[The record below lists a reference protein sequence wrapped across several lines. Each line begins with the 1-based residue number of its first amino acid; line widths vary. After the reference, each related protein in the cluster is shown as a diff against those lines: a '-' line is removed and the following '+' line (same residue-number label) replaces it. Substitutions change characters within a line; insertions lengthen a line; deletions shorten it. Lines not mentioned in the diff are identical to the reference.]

1 MTSDK
6 SDFFRPLM
14 LVPLGLLLTLGGCTE
29 NEIHAQPIRD
39 IALVAGNFDNMAENL
54 DRLLV
59 AYQVYEGFICCA
71 SYDSDVDPETNVL
84 KEETLFVG
92 TDDSVEDI
100 FQYDAVFLNSGARG
114 WGEYEYN
121 GVNEDNALVSDP
133 LALENIERFVDR
145 GGLLFISDWTYDL
158 VEAIWPDKVHFFGQD
173 EGTHDAAQSGRI
185 GKVQARVVDEAV
197 AQTLGVDEVT
207 LDYNYSNWTVIE
219 EVGEGV
225 DVILSGDVE
234 YRLSASDG
242 YGTAQNVPLLLS
254 MDIGAGQLV
263 YSNFHW
269 NAQTP
274 NLADRLMVAVAP
286 GLAAIAQ
293 VGD

>member
-1 MTSDK
+1 MTSNNAQI
-6 SDFFRPLM
+6 FRPFL
-14 LVPLGLLLTLGGCTE
+14 LVPMGLLLAGVGCTE
-29 NEIHAQPIRD
+29 NEIRAQPIRD
-39 IALVAGNFDNMAENL
+39 IALVAGDFDNMAENL

-59 AYQVYEGFICCA
+59 TYQVYEGFICCA
-71 SYDSDVDPETNVL
+71 SYDTEIDPETNVL

-92 TDDSVEDI
+92 TDDSVGDI

-121 GVNEDNALVSDP
+121 GVNEDNGLVSDP

-158 VEAIWPDKVHFFGQD
+158 VEAIWPDKVKFFGQD

-185 GKVQARVVDEAV
+185 GKVQATVVDDAV
-197 AQTLGVDEVT
+197 AQGLEIDEVT
-207 LDYNYSNWTVIE
+207 LDYNYSNWTVME
-219 EVGEGV
+219 EVGDGV
-225 DVILSGDVE
+225 DVILRGDVE
-234 YRLSASDG
+234 YRLSSSDG
-242 YGTAQNVPLLLS
+242 YGTAQNVPLLIS
-254 MDIGAGQLV
+254 MEIGAGQLV

-286 GLAAIAQ
+286 GLTAIAS

>member
-1 MTSDK
+1 MPHAE
-6 SDFFRPLM
+6 RA
-14 LVPLGLLLTLGGCTE
+14 LTL
-29 NEIHAQPIRD
+29 I
-39 IALVAGNFDNMAENL
+39 IALVAGDFDNMAENL

-59 AYQVYEGFICCA
+59 TYQVYEGFICCA
-71 SYDSDVDPETNVL
+71 SYDTEVDPDSNVL

-92 TDDSVEDI
+92 TSDSAGDI

-121 GVNEDNALVSDP
+121 GVDEDNSLVSDP
-133 LALENIERFVDR
+133 VALENIERFVDR

-158 VEAIWPDKVHFFGQD
+158 VEAIWPEKVLFFGEDQ
-173 EGTHDAAQSGRI
+173 GAHDAAQAGRI
-185 GKVQARVVDEAV
+185 GKVQAKVVDEGV
-197 AQTLGVDEVT
+197 AQALGVDEVT

-219 EVGEGV
+219 EAGEGV

-242 YGTAQNVPLLLS
+242 YGTAQNVPLLIS
-254 MDIGAGQLV
+254 MESGAGQLV

-286 GLAAIAQ
+286 GLTAIAS